1 VALALSTAAC
11 ASSRKRATVPSRGLA
26 ATSTVAVGDC
36 GDPNRDGAL
45 GAEID
50 PRRADRDLDA
60 DGVPEIVVADRTLC
74 GAEGN
79 CYWNLFDGKPVR
91 GCRRYLGTIAAMG
104 IEVLPE
110 RGGEGHH
117 DLRGWWRLAG
127 KRRFLMQRYRF
138 RHGGYRVV
146 EVLLC
151 RQKEDD
157 RLLCAEDRREAIPS
171 LVDSKAGAGSPY
183 LKRLPHLERQRT
195 QQDRRYGHQPYL

>member
-1 VALALSTAAC
+1 MPLPAPIPAMSSATRASQLRWILAVLAVLTAAC
-11 ASSRKRATVPSRGLA
+11 AGSRKRSAVPQPGLA
-26 ATSTVAVGDC
+26 ATSTVALGEC
-36 GDPNRDGAL
+36 GDPNRDGMI

-79 CYWNLFDGKPVR
+79 CYWNLFGGDRDR

-104 IEVLPE
+104 IELLPE
-110 RGGEGHH
+110 RGGDGYR

-146 EVLLC
+146 EALLC

-157 RLLCAEDRREAIPS
+157 RLLCGEDRR
-171 LVDSKAGAGSPY
+171 
-183 LKRLPHLERQRT
+183 
-195 QQDRRYGHQPYL
+195 